1 MRQHAPRRTR
11 PDGLR
16 IVTTLNSM
24 EAGAMGCLFLPAVM
38 DMMGPTRVMREKADV
53 AAALA
58 RSLLAMR
65 DLAKGPRAM
74 REAESNLT

>member
-1 MRQHAPRRTR
+1 MRKHAPRRTP

-16 IVTTLNSM
+16 SVTTLNSM
-24 EAGAMGCLFLPAVM
+24 EAAAMGCLFLPAVM

-53 AAALA
+53 VAALA

-65 DLAKGPRAM
+65 EGA
-74 REAESNLT
+74 SNLT

>member
-24 EAGAMGCLFLPAVM
+24 AAAMGCLFLPAVM

-53 AAALA
+53 VAALA

-65 DLAKGPRAM
+65 DLAKGLRAM
-74 REAESNLT
+74 REAASNLT

>member
-1 MRQHAPRRTR
+1 
-11 PDGLR
+11 
-16 IVTTLNSM
+16 
-24 EAGAMGCLFLPAVM
+24 MGCLFLPAVM

-53 AAALA
+53 VAVLA